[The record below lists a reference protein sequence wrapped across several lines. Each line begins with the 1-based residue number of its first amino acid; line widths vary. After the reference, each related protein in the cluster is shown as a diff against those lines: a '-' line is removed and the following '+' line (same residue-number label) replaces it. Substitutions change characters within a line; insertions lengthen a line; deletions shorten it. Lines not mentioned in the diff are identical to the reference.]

1 MGLFSKKKPN
11 VVVKKRTPDIIEYK
25 IFNLESK
32 EQSKAENTSIGSFT
46 SPVYGKDVKDS
57 SDPLRVSNT
66 PTSSYDAFRNT
77 SLEDE
82 APEERYREFRM
93 VKNEKKESNTHVVVE
108 EKHEEPKVEEHA
120 SEPQKEER
128 VETQVQQPQED
139 EVEDKEEKATL
150 FKYDDTQEI
159 NSSFDKTLFSDLF
172 GVEEKKEKPKD
183 EKKESFFEEMEVEE
197 EAPVQYEEKHEEPQ
211 KETKKEVSYKN
222 YKLPPLS
229 LLPDPERKADN
240 NEEWNQKN
248 IEIINMTLANFRI
261 DGQVKEYTVGPTFT
275 RYAIMLGPGVQGS
288 KISNIS
294 TDIQRSLA
302 APSIR
307 IENPIPGKA
316 YVGIEVP
323 NEKRR
328 TVSLKELICT
338 EEFMNSS
345 DPLLIPVG
353 LDVEGKAKY
362 VSISDFP
369 HGLIAGS
376 SGSGKSV
383 FLGCMLVALLYK
395 DKPDDVRFFFID
407 PKQVDLQ
414 QFKDIPH
421 LVSPIVTETKEAISS
436 LKWIVDEMERRYSIF
451 RTIGGITKLKEYNK
465 YCETHPEYKKM
476 PYLVCVIDEAADFLM
491 DGGRDASDLIVKLV
505 QKSRAS
511 GIHLILA
518 MQKPVAS
525 VLSTTIKSNTSAR
538 FAFRVTDR
546 QDSQTIL
553 DTGGANDLLGY
564 GDMMFYLSGHI
575 GRYQGAF
582 ISGQDINT
590 IRDYVASQGDLDYLF
605 TPSDLEKSNAGTGN
619 SSLDPLFPEVA
630 RYVVYEGRCSI
641 NAITQRFNVGFN
653 KANSIVQSLEYY
665 GIVSQNLGTKARE
678 ILVKPEEIDEKL
690 RMMGF

>member
-25 IFNLESK
+25 IFNLQSK

-77 SLEDE
+77 SAEDE
-82 APEERYREFRM
+82 APEDRYREFRM

-108 EKHEEPKVEEHA
+108 EKHEEPREEEDA
-120 SEPQKEER
+120 PEPQKEER
-128 VETQVQQPQED
+128 VVPQVESQE
-139 EVEDKEEKATL
+139 EDTKEKEEKATL

-183 EKKESFFEEMEVEE
+183 EKKESFFEEMEAKEE
-197 EAPVQYEEKHEEPQ
+197 KPVQHEEKHEEPQ

-248 IEIINMTLANFRI
+248 IEIINMTLQNFRI

-338 EEFMNSS
+338 EEFMNSK

-362 VSISDFP
+362 VSITDFP

-395 DKPDDVRFFFID
+395 DTPDDVRFFFID

-436 LKWIVDEMERRYSIF
+436 LKWIVDEMERRYSVF

-590 IRDYVASQGDLDYLF
+590 IRDYVASQGELDYLF